1 MVLKRCASLW
11 FAAGVAAQQGD
22 LDSELFYR
30 DEFDRFEATFRRG
43 YSSGERDG
51 RFQIFIDNLK
61 HYEEENAKGHS
72 YTLGINRFADFTHQ
86 EFSRFFGFKDP
97 SNASS
102 SLGPHLGSHVFEAG
116 SLLPSSVDWS
126 SAGAVTPVKDQGSC
140 GSCWAFSCTG
150 AIEGALQRATGSLV
164 SLSEQQFVDCD
175 SRDDGCGG
183 GNPPGALGWAQGQD
197 ICTEAAYPYYA
208 KQGSCRSRRRSGG
221 CSVGVK
227 KGDIV
232 GHKVVEQNAQAMM
245 SAVAGRPV
253 SIAIDANSWQGYN
266 RGVWDGC
273 QHHGLN
279 HAVLLVGY
287 GSDGGK
293 NFWKVK
299 NSWGTSW
306 GESGYI
312 RLERGNDCSGI
323 LEQGAYVE
331 ISGSPAPPPS
341 PTPPSPGP
349 GPGPGQSC
357 KYNSDCPPGQK
368 CYYPSWTATSG
379 TCSSQPPG
387 SIIV

>member
-1 MVLKRCASLW
+1 MVLELRGASLL
-11 FAAGVAAQQGD
+11 FVVGVAAQQGNSD
-22 LDSELFYR
+22 NDSFFRE
-30 DEFDRFEATFRRG
+30 EFDRFEATFRRG
-43 YSSGERDG
+43 YSSTERED
-51 RFQIFIDNLK
+51 RYQIFVANLK

-86 EFSRFFGFKDP
+86 EFSRFFGFKGQ

-102 SLGPHLGSHVFEAG
+102 MLGPHLGSHVFEAG
-116 SLLPSSVDWS
+116 LLPSSVDWS

-150 AIEGALQRATGSLV
+150 AIEGASQRATGSLV

-175 SRDDGCGG
+175 SGDDGCGG
-183 GNPPGALGWAQGQD
+183 GYPVGALGWAQGQS
-197 ICTEAAYPYYA
+197 ICTEDGYPYTA
-208 KQGSCRSRRRSGG
+208 RQGSCRSGG

-227 KGDIV
+227 VGDIV
-232 GHKVVEQNAQAMM
+232 GHKVVAKDAQAMM

-266 RGVWDGC
+266 SGVWDGC
-273 QHHGLN
+273 QHQGLN

-293 NFWKVK
+293 NYWKVK
-299 NSWGTSW
+299 NSWSTSW

-312 RLERGNDCSGI
+312 RLERGVDCSGI

-331 ISGSPAPPPS
+331 ISGSPGPS
-341 PTPPSPGP
+341 PPGPSPPGP
-349 GPGPGQSC
+349 SPGPGQSC
-357 KYNSDCPPGQK
+357 QFNSDCPPGQK
-368 CYYPSWTATSG
+368 CYYTSSTATSG

-387 SIIV
+387 AIIV